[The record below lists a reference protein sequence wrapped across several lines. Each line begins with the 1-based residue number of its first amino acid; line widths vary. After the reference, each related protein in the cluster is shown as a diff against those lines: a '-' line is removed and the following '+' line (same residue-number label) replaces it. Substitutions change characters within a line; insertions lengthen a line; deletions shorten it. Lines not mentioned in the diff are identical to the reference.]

1 MNLEPFNP
9 NKLRAMTSKKDAV
22 KYILIHKPQAR
33 GSDPYLTVMFYRY
46 FHNLEFRIVKDEF
59 GKIKD
64 MSLPFPVLRN
74 KKFVLKFYTSFE
86 TIRRTRQK
94 LQELHP
100 ELRPTEKTLLKRQT
114 RADYIRETINTE
126 DWEL

>member
-1 MNLEPFNP
+1 MNLEPFDP
-9 NKLRAMTSKKDAV
+9 NKLREMTCKKEAV
-22 KYILIHKPQAR
+22 KYILRYKPQSR
-33 GSDPYLTVMFYRY
+33 GSDPYLIVVFYRY
-46 FHNLEFRIVKDEF
+46 FHNINFNIEKDEF

-64 MSLPFPVLRN
+64 MALSLPILRN
-74 KKFVLKFYTSFE
+74 KKFVLKFYTAFE

-100 ELRPTEKTLLKRQT
+100 DLRPTEKTLLKRQT
-114 RADYIRETINTE
+114 RADNIRETINTE